1 MFAKILNMFN
11 INIDSDKKKVNIKT
25 DIVNHNIQ
33 PINNANYQPENYKNN
48 DIINSENINKNWQYR
63 KYMTEN
69 ANNIREYNYLDSAN
83 SINYTKRP
91 YNSPIINSN
100 DFTPTLLFNDKSIRN
115 DSDLKKHFLDKQNNM
130 QIVKEIN

>member
-1 MFAKILNMFN
+1 MFAKILNMF
-11 INIDSDKKKVNIKT
+11 NIDSDKKKVNIKT

-33 PINNANYQPENYKNN
+33 PINNAKYQPENYKNN
-48 DIINSENINKNWQYR
+48 DIVNSENINKNWQYR

-69 ANNIREYNYLDSAN
+69 ADNIREYNYLDSAN

-91 YNSPIINSN
+91 NNSPVINSN
-100 DFTPTLLFNDKSIRN
+100 GFTPTLLFNNKSIRN
-115 DSDLKKHFLDKQNNM
+115 DSDLKTLFLDKQNNT

>member
-11 INIDSDKKKVNIKT
+11 INIDSDKRKVNIKT

-48 DIINSENINKNWQYR
+48 DIISSENINKNWQYR

-69 ANNIREYNYLDSAN
+69 ADNIREYNYLDSAN

-100 DFTPTLLFNDKSIRN
+100 DFTTTLFFNDKSIRN
-115 DSDLKKHFLDKQNNM
+115 DSDLKKHFLDKQNNT
-130 QIVKEIN
+130 QFVKEIN

>member
-69 ANNIREYNYLDSAN
+69 ADNIREYNYLDSAN

-115 DSDLKKHFLDKQNNM
+115 DSDLKKHFLDKQNNT
-130 QIVKEIN
+130 QFVKEIN

>member
-11 INIDSDKKKVNIKT
+11 INIDSDKRKVNIKT

-48 DIINSENINKNWQYR
+48 DIISSENINKNWQYR

-69 ANNIREYNYLDSAN
+69 ADNIREYNYLDSAN

-100 DFTPTLLFNDKSIRN
+100 DFTTTLLFHDKSIRN
-115 DSDLKKHFLDKQNNM
+115 DSDLKKHFLDKQNNT
-130 QIVKEIN
+130 QFVKEIN